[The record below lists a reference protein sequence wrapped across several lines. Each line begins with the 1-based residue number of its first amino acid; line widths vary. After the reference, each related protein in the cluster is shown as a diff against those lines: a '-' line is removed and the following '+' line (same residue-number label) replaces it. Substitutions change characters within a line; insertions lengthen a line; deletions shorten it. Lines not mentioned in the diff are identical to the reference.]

1 MTNSEKICADV
12 FYIIIMNILQ
22 IKKTEINN
30 YRLEKNQYECSS
42 HKHKNGGETNMIN
55 NNSHMMK
62 AQNNIEKS
70 VLWNGSMRVFFVF
83 VFVFLLYGLK
93 LNIQKT
99 KIMASGPIISR
110 QIEGEK
116 SGSSNRFSFLGLPN
130 HSRQ

>member
-1 MTNSEKICADV
+1 MTNSEKIFADV

-70 VLWNGSMRVFFVF
+70 VLWNGSMRFCFCFCFFT
-83 VFVFLLYGLK
+83 LWLK
-93 LNIQKT
+93 TQHSKNEDHGIWSHHFT
-99 KIMASGPIISR
+99 A
-110 QIEGEK
+110 
-116 SGSSNRFSFLGLPN
+116 NRRGKKWK
-130 HSRQ
+130 Q